1 MSEIT
6 ERIRAD
12 QKAALKAGD
21 KTRLSTLRLLSSE
34 LHNRRI
40 ELGRDLTDDD
50 AMEILTRAVKK
61 RREAQEQYAGAGRED
76 RAALEAAEA
85 AVIEEYL
92 PERLDPAALD
102 ALVEEAVS
110 VTGAASPKEMGK
122 VMAWLM
128 PRAKGRADGAEVSR
142 KVKERLT

>member
-12 QKAALKAGD
+12 QKTAMKAGE
-21 KTRLSTLRLLSSE
+21 KTRLSTLRLLASE

-50 AMEILTRAVKK
+50 AMEILTRALKK
-61 RREAQEQYAGAGRED
+61 RREAEEQYARAGRED

-102 ALVEEAVS
+102 ALVEEAVTA
-110 VTGAASPKEMGK
+110 TGAASPKDMGK
-122 VMAWLM
+122 VMGWLM
-128 PRAKGRADGAEVSR
+128 PRVKGRADGGEVSR

>member
-12 QKAALKAGD
+12 QKTAMKSGD
-21 KTRLSTLRLLSSE
+21 RTRLSTLRLLASE
-34 LHNRRI
+34 LHNRKI

-50 AMEILTRAVKK
+50 AMEVLTRALKK
-61 RREAQEQYAGAGRED
+61 RREAEEQYAKAGRPD
-76 RAALEAAEA
+76 RAALEAAEG

-102 ALVEEAVS
+102 ALVEEAVAA
-110 VTGAASPKEMGK
+110 TGAASPKDMGK
-122 VMAWLM
+122 VMGWLM
-128 PRAKGRADGAEVSR
+128 PRVKGRADGGEISR